1 MSNVGP
7 SGKGCATPGRG
18 WTDGEDPPRRITR
31 YRPTMR
37 LGVHLPQYGRAAS
50 PEAIVSVA
58 VRAEELGFADVWVS
72 DHVAIP
78 AAQGYPSPYLFDPL
92 LTLGWAAAV
101 TSRIRL
107 GTSVMV
113 VPQHHPLQLA
123 NQLASLDRLS
133 GGRVT
138 LGAGVG
144 WSKAEFKALDQD
156 FHTRGRRMDEAL
168 ELMRLAWTT
177 DPTTYRGDFFT
188 LEEFKIQPKPVGSI
202 PIWIGGTSDAA
213 IARAGRA
220 DGYQGISM
228 SPDEMAALV
237 DRLREA
243 GASDDFVVSY
253 RTGWDPNGMDHRQ
266 IVEEAEA
273 YAEAGV
279 HHVVAAPWR
288 RTAEEWID
296 SMATL
301 VELVPLD

>member
-1 MSNVGP
+1 
-7 SGKGCATPGRG
+7 
-18 WTDGEDPPRRITR
+18 
-31 YRPTMR
+31 MR

-78 AAQGYPSPYLFDPL
+78 ASQGYPSPYLFDPV

-144 WSKAEFKALDQD
+144 WSKAEFEALDQD

-228 SPDEMAALV
+228 SPDEMAAFV

-243 GASDDFVVSY
+243 GAGGDFVVSY
-253 RTGWDPNGMDHRQ
+253 RTGWDPNGMGHRQ

-296 SMATL
+296 SMETL

>member
-1 MSNVGP
+1 M
-7 SGKGCATPGRG
+7 
-18 WTDGEDPPRRITR
+18 
-31 YRPTMR
+31 
-37 LGVHLPQYGRAAS
+37 PQYGRAAS

-78 AAQGYPSPYLFDPL
+78 ASQGYPSPYLFDPM

-101 TSRIRL
+101 TSRVRL

-144 WSKAEFKALDQD
+144 WSKAEFEALDQD

-177 DPTTYRGDFFT
+177 DPTGFGWILNSSSVKKSPRYV
-188 LEEFKIQPKPVGSI
+188 VGSI

-213 IARAGRA
+213 IVRAGRA
-220 DGYQGISM
+220 DGYQGISI

-243 GASDDFVVSY
+243 GAGDDFVVSY

-266 IVEEAEA
+266 IVDEAEA

-296 SMATL
+296 SMERL

>member
-1 MSNVGP
+1 
-7 SGKGCATPGRG
+7 
-18 WTDGEDPPRRITR
+18 
-31 YRPTMR
+31 
-37 LGVHLPQYGRAAS
+37 
-50 PEAIVSVA
+50 
-58 VRAEELGFADVWVS
+58 
-72 DHVAIP
+72 
-78 AAQGYPSPYLFDPL
+78 
-92 LTLGWAAAV
+92 
-101 TSRIRL
+101 
-107 GTSVMV
+107 
-113 VPQHHPLQLA
+113 
-123 NQLASLDRLS
+123 
-133 GGRVT
+133 
-138 LGAGVG
+138 
-144 WSKAEFKALDQD
+144 
-156 FHTRGRRMDEAL
+156 MDEAL

-243 GASDDFVVSY
+243 GAGDDFVVSY

-266 IVEEAEA
+266 IVDEAEA

-296 SMATL
+296 SMETL

>member
-1 MSNVGP
+1 MASWEQHGVWPSRERIPRKMKIRESNLACHQEIMSP
-7 SGKGCATPGRG
+7 GCDVVIHGLERCKHLNGLDATISRCLQGSLFCVEFTHEARME
-18 WTDGEDPPRRITR
+18 WAL
-31 YRPTMR
+31 R
-37 LGVHLPQYGRAAS
+37 LQDKKYQ
-50 PEAIVSVA
+50 
-58 VRAEELGFADVWVS
+58 EELRAKD
-72 DHVAIP
+72 ALIEK
-78 AAQGYPSPYLFDPL
+78 Q
-92 LTLGWAAAV
+92 
-101 TSRIRL
+101 
-107 GTSVMV
+107 
-113 VPQHHPLQLA
+113 QHEMQRKELEL
-123 NQLASLDRLS
+123 NKLK
-133 GGRVT
+133 G
-138 LGAGVG
+138 
-144 WSKAEFKALDQD
+144 EFEALDQD

-213 IARAGRA
+213 IARASRA
-220 DGYQGISM
+220 DGYQGISI

-243 GASDDFVVSY
+243 GAGDDFVVSY

-266 IVEEAEA
+266 IVDEAEA

-296 SMATL
+296 SMERL